1 MTATQTSHKPE
12 GSPEKGLMVV
22 TATLYEMQLASPSD
36 MRVTRYNPSAP
47 PNH

>member
-12 GSPEKGLMVV
+12 GFPEKGLMVV
-22 TATLYEMQLASPSD
+22 TATLYETRLASPRD
-36 MRVTRYNPSAP
+36 KHVTYIPSAP